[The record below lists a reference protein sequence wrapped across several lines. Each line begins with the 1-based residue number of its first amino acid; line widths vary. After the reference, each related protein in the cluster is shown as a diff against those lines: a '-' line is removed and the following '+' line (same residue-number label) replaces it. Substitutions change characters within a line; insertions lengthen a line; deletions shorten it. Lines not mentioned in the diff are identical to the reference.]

1 MSRARMTKLELASVV
16 EVGIAAIFIERH
28 PNTHECPGM
37 WRFSTESRSEPA
49 QKCTIVP
56 RNSLSSVGY
65 APISAETLCGRA
77 RASAQRED
85 EYGLRARSETTS
97 NSARSTKFI
106 TTEEPP

>member
-1 MSRARMTKLELASVV
+1 MSRARMTKLELTSVV
-16 EVGIAAIFIERH
+16 EVGIEAIFIERH
-28 PNTHECPGM
+28 PNTHACPGM

-56 RNSLSSVGY
+56 RNSLSSVRH
-65 APISAETLCGRA
+65 AAISAKALRGK
-77 RASAQRED
+77 ASSAAQRED

-97 NSARSTKFI
+97 NSASSTKFM